1 MAARSTSAAASKSRA
16 RTRSPAVEA
25 EPIGLELIGL
35 ALGLASLLLLA
46 ALATQAPASAG
57 GDWCN
62 AVGATGRVVAQ
73 ALTGALG
80 LGALAAPVFGL
91 TWAVACLRGRPPRRW
106 ALKTALL
113 PVAMALAAVL
123 AALLFERLHLP
134 GVDRYGPGGYF
145 GLALG
150 TALFDVIGPSSS
162 LVLAVGLLALGALLA
177 DVSLGGLARGLLTR
191 TSAPATKKK
200 PARRAKPRRSRVE
213 DDEEEVTSEDEE
225 WDEDEEYEDD
235 EEGDEDEDEEYD
247 EEEYEDDEEWE
258 EEDEDDE
265 DDEEG
270 DEDED
275 PARAE
280 AAARR
285 AAARERREL
294 PPAPRDKKPWKPK
307 GKYVPPPI
315 ELLACGKS
323 VEEANVKEEVEA
335 RADTLEE
342 TLRAFRIE
350 AKVVSYRRG
359 PVITFYEVQVP
370 PGVAGSQVAKRAD
383 DIGRALKVGKVRV
396 VTNMRGLDTIGIE
409 VGNEQRDDVTL
420 RDLLEESGPKI
431 DRLEIPLLLGR
442 DTSGRPVV
450 EDLAKMPHC
459 LIAGATGAGKSVC
472 INSVLQSILFTR
484 GPDEV
489 NLILVDPKQVE
500 LASYEGIPH
509 LATGVETDP
518 KRAGKLLAWAVER
531 MEERYHQLK
540 CTGVRNVK
548 GYNDLPA
555 ARRAASRE
563 RHGMDEETLPDRLPY
578 IVIVVDEMADLIMT
592 GGKDVELAI
601 TRLAQKSRAV
611 GIHLILATQRPER
624 TVITGLIKA
633 NMPTRI
639 AFTVSSKLDSRVVL
653 DQNGAE
659 ALLGMGD
666 MLFLSPRSMFPIRG
680 QGALV
685 TDDEVL
691 EVVQDLKTK
700 YPDVEYQDLLKQ
712 QTQAQGDP
720 MARDELYNDAVRL
733 VLSKKLGSA
742 SMLQRCMGIGY
753 TRASRLIE
761 MMEEQGVVGPHQGSK
776 ARELY
781 VDLDEWEAD
790 LAARGPSEGAE
801 GPSADYDHDDPP
813 AVDTSWD

>member
-1 MAARSTSAAASKSRA
+1 MARPTSAAAGRSRSKA
-16 RTRSPAVEA
+16 RPTAAAS

-35 ALGLASLLLLA
+35 GLGLASLLLLA
-46 ALATQAPASAG
+46 ALVTQAPSGTPGA
-57 GDWCN
+57 WHN
-62 AVGATGRVVAQ
+62 AVGALGRGAAG
-73 ALTGALG
+73 ALTAALG
-80 LGALAAPVFGL
+80 LGALVAPVLGIA
-91 TWAVACLRGRPPRRW
+91 WAIACLRGQAPRRW
-106 ALKTALL
+106 GLKAALL
-113 PVAMALAAVL
+113 PVAMALVAVL
-123 AALLFERLHLP
+123 ASLLLKRMPGPGLERF
-134 GVDRYGPGGYF
+134 GPGGYF
-145 GLALG
+145 GLSVG
-150 TALFDVIGPSSS
+150 TALFDTLGPSAS
-162 LVLAVGLLALGALLA
+162 LVSLAGLLAIAALVGDLSLSRVGTAVAGAVGRA
-177 DVSLGGLARGLLTR
+177 A
-191 TSAPATKKK
+191 AK
-200 PARRAKPRRSRVE
+200 ARRRAIE
-213 DDEEEVTSEDEE
+213 DDEDELEEDGTEAEE
-225 WDEDEEYEDD
+225 EGDWEYEDD
-235 EEGDEDEDEEYD
+235 EEAEGEDEGEWES
-247 EEEYEDDEEWE
+247 EYEDDEDGEWE
-258 EEDEDDE
+258 EAEDT
-265 DDEEG
+265 
-270 DEDED
+270 ED
-275 PARAE
+275 PAAQE

-285 AAARERREL
+285 EAARKRREV
-294 PPAPRDKKPWKPK
+294 PPAPREKKSWKPK
-307 GKYVPPPI
+307 GKYVPPPLD
-315 ELLACGKS
+315 LLAPGHT
-323 VEEANVKEEVEA
+323 VEENSVKEEVDA

-370 PGVAGSQVAKRAD
+370 PGVAGSQIAKRAD

-442 DTSGRPVV
+442 DTSGRPIV

-472 INSVLQSILFTR
+472 INSILQSILFTR
-484 GPDEV
+484 GPEEV
-489 NLILVDPKQVE
+489 SMILIDPKQVE
-500 LASYEGIPH
+500 LAAYEGIPH
-509 LATGVETDP
+509 LATAVETDP
-518 KRAGKLLAWAVER
+518 KRAGKLLQWAVER

-540 CTGVRNVK
+540 CTGTRNIK

-555 ARRAASRE
+555 ARRASARE
-563 RHGMDEETLPDRLPY
+563 RHGVEEEALPDRLPY

-659 ALLGMGD
+659 TLLGMGD
-666 MLFLSPRSMFPIRG
+666 LLFLSPRSMFPIRG

-685 TDDEVL
+685 TDEEVL
-691 EVVQDLKTK
+691 NVVADVKSK

-720 MARDELYNDAVRL
+720 MVRDDLYNDAVRL
-733 VLSKKLGSA
+733 VLGKKLGSA

-781 VDLDEWEAD
+781 VELDEWEAD
-790 LAARGPSEGAE
+790 LASRGPAEGA
-801 GPSADYDHDDPP
+801 PSAEYDHEEPP